1 MLKNNRILEMINI
14 KNKQDCCGCSACSQR
29 CPKHCISMQMDNEVF
44 LYPHVDSS
52 KCIDCHL
59 CEKVCPCLNQEESQQ
74 PLSCYAAKNKD
85 EEIRKQS
92 SSGGIFTALAE
103 KVLVNK
109 GVVFGACFDNNW
121 QVIHTYIE
129 KKQDIAIFRGS
140 KYVQSQIGET
150 FKQAESFL
158 KEGQIVLFSGTP
170 CQISGLNHYLRKQYD
185 NLLTVEVVCHGVP
198 SPKIWREYLRTLN
211 IVKIG
216 SISHKDKSTGWRGYS
231 FTVKNT
237 AEKVVF
243 TERAYDN
250 KYMMAF
256 NRNLTL
262 RPSCFSCPAK
272 AGKSKADI
280 TLADFW
286 GIENIIP
293 KMDDNKGT
301 SFICGNTQKGKIYI
315 KELNIQLKQVDYQ
328 KTIQYNSCILKSTI
342 EPTDRLRFWGEYKKR
357 GIKVLLLL
365 KKQKPNIIKRIIKR
379 LLK

>member
-1 MLKNNRILEMINI
+1 MIKI
-14 KNKQDCCGCSACSQR
+14 TDKSQCCGCSACFQK
-29 CPKHCISMQMDNEVF
+29 CPKQCITMNVDNEGF
-44 LYPHVDSS
+44 SYPKVDLDC
-52 KCIDCHL
+52 CIDCHL

-85 EEIRKQS
+85 EEIQKQS
-92 SSGGIFTALAE
+92 SSGGIFTAIAE
-103 KVLVNK
+103 KVLADE

-121 QVIHTYIE
+121 QVFHTYIE
-129 KKQDIAIFRGS
+129 KKKDIAIFRGS

-158 KEGQIVLFSGTP
+158 KEGRKVLYSGTP

-198 SPKIWREYLRTLN
+198 SPKIWREYLNTLN
-211 IVKIG
+211 IEEIG
-216 SISHKDKSTGWRGYS
+216 SISHKDKSTGWRYYS
-231 FTVKNT
+231 FTIKDT
-237 AEKVVF
+237 TDKVVF
-243 TERAYDN
+243 TERAYEN

-256 NRNLTL
+256 IRNLTI

-280 TLADFW
+280 TLADYW

-301 SFICGNTQKGKIYI
+301 SFICGNTQKGKMYI
-315 KELNIQLKQVDYQ
+315 KELNIQLEQVCYQ
-328 KTIQYNSCILKSTI
+328 NSIQYNTCIFKSTI
-342 EPTDRLRFWGEYKKR
+342 EPTDRQKFWNEYKKR

-365 KKQKPNIIKRIIKR
+365 KRQKPNIIKRIIKR

>member
-1 MLKNNRILEMINI
+1 MIQI
-14 KNKQDCCGCSACSQR
+14 IDKYKCCGCSACVQK
-29 CPKHCISMQMDNEVF
+29 CPKQCISM
-44 LYPHVDSS
+44 HVDDEGFFYP
-52 KCIDCHL
+52 KVHLDFCIDCHL

-85 EEIRKQS
+85 EEIREQS
-92 SSGGIFTALAE
+92 SSGGIFTAIAE
-103 KVLVNK
+103 KVLADK

-121 QVIHTYIE
+121 QVFHTYIE
-129 KKQDIAIFRGS
+129 TKQDIAKFRGS

-158 KEGQIVLFSGTP
+158 KEGRKVLYSGTP

-198 SPKIWREYLRTLN
+198 SPKIWREYIDSLN
-211 IVKIG
+211 LKNIG
-216 SISHKDKSTGWRGYS
+216 HISNKDKSTGWRGYS
-231 FTVKNT
+231 FTIKDT
-237 AEKVVF
+237 ADNVVF
-243 TERAYDN
+243 TERAGEN

-256 NRNLTL
+256 IRNLTL

-280 TLADFW
+280 TLADYW

-301 SFICGNTQKGKIYI
+301 SFICGNTQKGKMYI
-315 KELNIQLKQVDYQ
+315 NELNIQLEQVDYQ
-328 KTIQYNSCILKSTI
+328 NSIIYNSCIFKSTV
-342 EPTDRLRFWGEYKKR
+342 EPTDRQKFWNEYKKR

-365 KKQKPNIIKRIIKR
+365 KIQKTNVIKRIIKR